1 MFLFG
6 FINFLADHGAKQ
18 VDEFNAFQTKRVKF
32 VCDKLFAN
40 TQIGR
45 YTHTDLGE
53 ELELDTI
60 KKLSM
65 EYAKAKESAFSELS
79 QTVDVEDAKHILQN
93 DKLLGDRVGEIV
105 KEWDA
110 QKEEFYQKTGVS
122 PGDEL
127 AVVDNDEPGEF
138 LDENDGHTELAVIDN
153 DKSGEFYDEDGGF
166 DELEQLLLE

>member
-1 MFLFG
+1 M
-6 FINFLADHGAKQ
+6 D
-18 VDEFNAFQTKRVKF
+18 
-32 VCDKLFAN
+32 
-40 TQIGR
+40 
-45 YTHTDLGE
+45 
-53 ELELDTI
+53 
-60 KKLSM
+60 
-65 EYAKAKESAFSELS
+65 YAKAKESAFSGAYLLPSSSCTIWTSISSIRAANDPTAIPLSFPFTLTELS

-138 LDENDGHTELAVIDN
+138 LNENDGHTELAVIDN
-153 DKSGEFYDEDGGF
+153 DKTGEFYDEDGGF

>member
-1 MFLFG
+1 M
-6 FINFLADHGAKQ
+6 D
-18 VDEFNAFQTKRVKF
+18 
-32 VCDKLFAN
+32 
-40 TQIGR
+40 
-45 YTHTDLGE
+45 
-53 ELELDTI
+53 
-60 KKLSM
+60 
-65 EYAKAKESAFSELS
+65 YAKAKESAFSGAYLLPSSSCTIWTSISSIRAANDPTAIPSSSFPFTLTELS

-110 QKEEFYQKTGVS
+110 QKEEFYPKTGVS

-127 AVVDNDEPGEF
+127 AVVDNDEPEEF
-138 LDENDGHTELAVIDN
+138 LDENDGHTKLAVIDN